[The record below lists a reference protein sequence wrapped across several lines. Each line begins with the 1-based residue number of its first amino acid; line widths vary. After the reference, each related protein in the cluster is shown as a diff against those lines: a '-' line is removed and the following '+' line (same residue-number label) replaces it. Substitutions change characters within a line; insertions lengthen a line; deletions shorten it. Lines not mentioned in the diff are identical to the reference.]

1 MNHKNK
7 IETIAAG
14 CGRSAVR
21 FTSFDLTSL
30 FPKNAEFEETA
41 LQYLSCV
48 PEATIDADFFS
59 ILSAREIL
67 SITKSHIPCCHA
79 FPYGFIAIGRELSG
93 DAFALDVHTGNVFM
107 LSHEKY
113 ENDGLHCGWN
123 DDTTAFLPVL
133 AYSREAIIDTAEAE
147 WESVDEFLDTC
158 IEQQAS

>member
-1 MNHKNK
+1 MNHRNK
-7 IETIAAG
+7 LEAIAAG
-14 CGRSAVR
+14 CGRSGAR
-21 FTSFDLTSL
+21 FTSFNLSAL
-30 FPKNAEFEETA
+30 FPKSLDFDESA

-67 SITKSHIPCCHA
+67 SNTKNHIPCCHA
-79 FPYGFIAIGRELSG
+79 FPYGFIAIAREMSG
-93 DAFALDVHTGNVFM
+93 DAFALDVHTGGVFM

-113 ENDGLHCGWN
+113 ENDGLHRGWN
-123 DDTTAFLPVL
+123 DDTTEFLPTL
-133 AYSREAIIDTAEAE
+133 PYSREAIIDTAEAE